1 MPLRLSRESNKLV
14 LRGLFSAP
22 SAMRL
27 SANHNLH
34 TVTDARFPILIS
46 SQRMLL
52 LGRDWGGDGAA
63 HPRRRSGRRVQDQ
76 PAPLC
81 EAPDGLNDEEAVV
94 VNDTDHI
101 V

>member
-1 MPLRLSRESNKLV
+1 M
-14 LRGLFSAP
+14 
-22 SAMRL
+22 
-27 SANHNLH
+27 
-34 TVTDARFPILIS
+34 
-46 SQRMLL
+46 QL
-52 LGRDWGGDGAA
+52 LGRDWGDDSPT